1 MKSTENTRIAIAR
14 TIDHTLLKPTL
25 QRQELARLCEE
36 AALYGFKTVCI
47 PPTWV
52 EDGVAHLKGTG
63 VGTITVVG
71 FPLGYSTGTSKA
83 LEAKQAID
91 RGASE
96 IDMVINV
103 SYLKNGRMDE
113 AEADVAEVVRACGS
127 IPVKVIL
134 ETAYLTEAEK
144 TEGALLAER
153 AGAAYVKTS
162 TGFTTGTPVTGASLE
177 DIRLFRK

>member
-1 MKSTENTRIAIAR
+1 
-14 TIDHTLLKPTL
+14 
-25 QRQELARLCEE
+25 
-36 AALYGFKTVCI
+36 
-47 PPTWV
+47 
-52 EDGVAHLKGTG
+52 
-63 VGTITVVG
+63 
-71 FPLGYSTGTSKA
+71 TGTSKA

-177 DIRLFRK
+177 DIRLFRKILKPATRIKASGGIRDLETARAMLDAGADRLGTSSGVAILNGLPVEGAY